1 MRSCGTASPIKRPAT
16 ILRRSWRLGRIS
28 SVPRSVP
35 DRPRSTPCRGVPI
48 RRRLLSL
55 TWSSSPDSITP
66 PASGSPAAK
75 KLTVQHHKE
84 FPNETRN
91 GPRAR
96 HDVQKRD
103 DPRTPSLL
111 SPRVARPP
119 ARRQFCSDCVLRGG
133 HELPRGGWPV
143 LGGGGGLQPSF
154 ERSSN
159 TADSSTVWWD
169 QGVYPRREHS
179 GLSIQV
185 LHRRGETAG
194 PGGDGGA
201 VRSGPA
207 GRDRSAA
214 GQRSGT
220 LAARRCIQRG

>member
-16 ILRRSWRLGRIS
+16 ISLRSSRLGRIS

-35 DRPRSTPCRGVPI
+35 GRPRSAPCRGVPI
-48 RRRLLSL
+48 RPRLFSF

-119 ARRQFCSDCVLRGG
+119 ARRQFCSDGVLRGG
-133 HELPRGGWPV
+133 HELPRGECPV
-143 LGGGGGLQPSF
+143 LGGGGGRQ
-154 ERSSN
+154 
-159 TADSSTVWWD
+159 
-169 QGVYPRREHS
+169 QGWEAGS
-179 GLSIQV
+179 GG
-185 LHRRGETAG
+185 GE
-194 PGGDGGA
+194 
-201 VRSGPA
+201 
-207 GRDRSAA
+207 
-214 GQRSGT
+214 
-220 LAARRCIQRG
+220 